1 MAGSRREDD
10 NLPPEVR
17 RRVPPG
23 QTLTKKWPV
32 LHYSGVPIFT
42 DMSKWRFQIFG
53 EADSLFS
60 LSWQEFRA
68 LPSVRRTSDFHC
80 VTTWSRLDNTW
91 EGVLFR
97 TVAER
102 ARVRPQARHCLIHGY
117 DGYSTNVALD
127 WLLEDDVLFA
137 WSHDGK
143 PLSEEHGGPL
153 RLVVPKLYAW
163 KSAKW
168 VSGVEFL
175 IHDKRGYWEERGY
188 HNRGEP
194 FAEER
199 YSYQEVDP

>member
-1 MAGSRREDD
+1 MSNTDADHIPKELRH
-10 NLPPEVR
+10 
-17 RRVPPG
+17 RVPPG

-42 DMSKWRFQIFG
+42 DMSKWQFRIFG
-53 EADSLFS
+53 EADNLFT
-60 LSWQEFRA
+60 LNWQEFRS
-68 LPSVRRTSDFHC
+68 LPSVSRKSDFHC

-91 EGVLFR
+91 EGVLFS
-97 TVAER
+97 TVAQH
-102 ARVRPQARHCLIHGY
+102 ARVRPQARHAMLHSF
-117 DGYSTNVALD
+117 DGYYTNVPLS
-127 WLLEDDVLFA
+127 WLMQDDVLFA

-143 PLSEEHGGPL
+143 PLTEEHGGPL

-168 VSGVEFL
+168 VGGVEFL
-175 IHDKRGYWEERGY
+175 TDDKRGYWEQRGY

-199 YSYQEVDP
+199 YSHQETE